1 MKRIGIMLLLSL
13 CGVWSIQASLPEVT
27 LQDIE
32 GNSVHIAGLGKTGH
46 PVVLSF
52 FATRCKPCMQ
62 ELEAINELY
71 PEWQDAY
78 GVTVYVVSTDRA
90 QDAHKVAPLVRGNG
104 WEFTVLLD
112 PIGTL
117 QRALNVKNVP
127 HLFVIDSKGEIV
139 YQHNAYLPGDE
150 ASIPTDLH

>member
-1 MKRIGIMLLLSL
+1 MKRIGIILLLTL
-13 CGVWSIQASLPEVT
+13 CGVWQIQASLPEVT

-46 PVVLSF
+46 PVILSF
-52 FATRCKPCMQ
+52 FATWCKPCMQ

-71 PEWQDAY
+71 PDWQDEY

-112 PIGTL
+112 PNGTL

-127 HLFVIDSKGEIV
+127 HLFVINSKGEIV

-150 ASIPTDLH
+150 ASIPTYLH